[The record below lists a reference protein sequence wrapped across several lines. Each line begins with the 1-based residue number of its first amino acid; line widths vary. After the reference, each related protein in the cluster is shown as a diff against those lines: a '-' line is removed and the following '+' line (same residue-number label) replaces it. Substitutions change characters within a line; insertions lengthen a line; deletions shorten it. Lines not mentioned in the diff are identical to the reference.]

1 VELSV
6 KGERK
11 MAKSKGLGDT
21 VAKVTAATGIQ
32 SFVKKVSNG
41 DCGCEGRRKKLNDLF
56 PYSK

>member
-1 VELSV
+1 
-6 KGERK
+6 

-32 SFVKKVSNG
+32 SFVKKVSKG
-41 DCGCEGRRKKLNDLF
+41 DCGCDGRRKRLNDLF